1 MKAYLIN
8 IQYDSSNLFS
18 WVALYCKHEELESLT
33 GFTKNHLRVHTAQ
46 LDASSTVYDKV
57 VSNPGTLYMTTDQQS
72 WSETSLLYLKSLKLV
87 YESERLVEK
96 VQNRRVIEG
105 EFVLSEQTPEPDL
118 PAEVIYDLAKHLQEA
133 SSEVKPFLKAEY
145 QERYGTSTF
154 QKIEELSKTPW
165 KL

>member
-18 WVALYCKHEELESLT
+18 WVALYCKHDELESLT

-46 LDASSTVYDKV
+46 LDESSTVYDKA

-72 WSETSLLYLKSLKLV
+72 WSKTSLLYLKSLKLV

-96 VQNRRVIEG
+96 VRSRQVIEG
-105 EFVLSEQTPEPDL
+105 EFVLSEQTPVPEL

-133 SSEVKPFLKAEY
+133 SSENKPLLKAEY
-145 QERYGTSTF
+145 LERYGTTTYR
-154 QKIEELSKTPW
+154 KIVEISKTPW
-165 KL
+165 EL